1 MTTPVLDVRGLCV
14 QVAGRESPRPI
25 VRDVSFTVRPGEVLG
40 AVGES
45 GSGKSLSAL
54 AVLGLL
60 PDNAAVT
67 AGEIRFDGTDLRTLR
82 DRDARALRGAR
93 LAMIYQDPTTSLN
106 PIMRIGPQVAE
117 GLRAHGVDREEAKR
131 RTLRAL
137 DQVGLPRPE
146 RIARSYPH
154 QLSGGM
160 QQRAMI
166 AAALVH
172 QPSLLVADEP
182 TTALDVTIQ
191 QQIIALVDELRRE
204 TGLAVLW
211 ITHDLGVL
219 ARIAD
224 RVAVMYAGRLVEEG
238 RTVAVFDDPQHPYTA
253 ALLASIPVPQGD
265 DRPPLRQI
273 GGRPPDFAALPSG
286 CAFHPRCPQARDKC
300 TVDAPPLTERTTGR
314 AACWVPPAEWRA

>member
-1 MTTPVLDVRGLCV
+1 MTAPVLDVRGLCV
-14 QVAGRESPRPI
+14 QVAGRESARPI

-40 AVGES
+40 VVGES
-45 GSGKSLSAL
+45 GSGKSLTAL

-60 PDNAAVT
+60 PENASVT
-67 AGEIRFDGTDLRTLR
+67 AGEIRFDGQDMRALR
-82 DRDARALRGAR
+82 AREARSLRGAR

-106 PIMRIGPQVAE
+106 PLMRIGPQVAE
-117 GLRAHGVDREEAKR
+117 GLRAHGVGHEEARR

-137 DQVGLPRPE
+137 DQVGLPRPD

-166 AAALVH
+166 ATALVH
-172 QPSLLVADEP
+172 QPRLLVADEP

-191 QQIIALVDELRRE
+191 QQIIALVDELRHD

-219 ARIAD
+219 ARLAD

-238 RTVAVFDDPQHPYTA
+238 RTVTVFDGPQHPYTA
-253 ALLASIPVPQGD
+253 ALLASIPVAEGD

-286 CAFHPRCPQARDKC
+286 CAFHPRCRQARDRC
-300 TVDAPPLTERTTGR
+300 ATDSPPLTERTSGR
-314 AACWVPPAEWRA
+314 AACWVPPAEWSA